1 MKKKILIRI
10 GSLRH
15 GGAEKVLVTFL
26 KNLPKDKYEIDL
38 LLNLYSGKYLP
49 EVPTWINILYLNKG
63 KMITTNRLQ
72 DIPQKAFRVFY
83 QKILKLFPSLLYQF
97 ILKGKKYDIEFAA
110 IHGMRDDI
118 LNSPLKSSKKL
129 IWIHNDLKKTE
140 FHDYTD
146 EEFRK
151 FFGFDKIMVI
161 SEKIQKDFENLAK
174 NDSEKNKIIRIYNP
188 LDTEEIILKSQEQRE
203 KNKENDHFQL
213 STLNAQLTFVSVGT
227 VFPQKG
233 FDRLLKV
240 HKRLLEEGFKHQ
252 IKILGDGYDFSTIKK
267 LQEELGV
274 TETSTLFG
282 FTDNPYPI
290 IKNADFYILS
300 SRYEGFPTVL
310 FEAITLRKNI
320 IATDVSGVREMLED
334 GKLGLIVENSE
345 EGIYEGMKKALQN
358 SEAFKN
364 YQENLKDYQMPFN
377 LENSVNEII
386 KTIDDL

>member
-1 MKKKILIRI
+1 MATKKKILIRI

-26 KNLPKDKYEIDL
+26 KNLPQNKYEIDL

-49 EVPTWINILYLNKG
+49 EVPDWINVLYLNKG
-63 KMITTNRLQ
+63 EMITTNRLQ
-72 DIPQKAFRVFY
+72 DIPVKAFRVIY
-83 QKILKLFPSLLYQF
+83 QKLLKQFPNLLYQF

-110 IHGMRDDI
+110 IHGFRDEI

-129 IWIHNDLKKTE
+129 VWIHNDLKKTE
-140 FHDYTD
+140 LHHYTD

-161 SEKIQKDFENLAK
+161 SEKIEQDFNNLTQ
-174 NDSEKNKIIRIYNP
+174 NLEEKNKIVRIYNP
-188 LDTEEIILKSQEQRE
+188 LDTEEIVLKSQEARS
-203 KNKENDHFQL
+203 KNSNLGTQNPEP
-213 STLNAQLTFVSVGT
+213 TFVSVGT

-240 HKRLLEEGFKHQ
+240 HKRLLDEGFHHK
-252 IKILGDGYDFSTIKK
+252 ILILGDGYDFENIKN
-267 LQEELGV
+267 LQKDLGV

-282 FTDNPYPI
+282 FTDNPYPQ

-310 FEAITLRKNI
+310 FEAITLKKNI
-320 IATDVSGVREMLED
+320 IATDFSGVREMLDD
-334 GKLGLIVENSE
+334 GKLGLIIENSE
-345 EGIYEGMKKALQN
+345 QGIYDGMKKALQN
-358 SEAFKN
+358 PEDFKKYESELEN
-364 YQENLKDYQMPFN
+364 YKMPFN
-377 LENSVNEII
+377 LENSVQKIVKII
-386 KTIDDL
+386 DEL